1 MELKDNINAIGK
13 SLLYQIKIIN
23 KVELY
28 GRKEYDF
35 LYGKNNKIKTFRN
48 FIKQIKRAWNK

>member
-1 MELKDNINAIGK
+1 MELKEDINAIGK

-28 GRKEYDF
+28 GRKQYHF
-35 LYGKNNKIKTFRN
+35 LYGGNSKIKTFTK